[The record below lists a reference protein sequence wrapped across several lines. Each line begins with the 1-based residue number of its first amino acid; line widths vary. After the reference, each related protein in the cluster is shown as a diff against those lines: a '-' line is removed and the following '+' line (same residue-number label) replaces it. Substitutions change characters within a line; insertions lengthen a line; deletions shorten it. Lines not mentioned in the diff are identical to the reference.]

1 MKKALKFFF
10 KALKVFLRTVKWIFI
25 VLCIYLGSLFFRQER
40 LPVSLFESWVAKRVP
55 RNIVVGCESLSFGF
69 IHGLNIRGIKVYDT
83 ERKDPLTPIAAA
95 DCVSVD
101 LFKSVVKVDRAR
113 YPRLPD
119 SYYAPGNKSV
129 DRGEGGLKFDFPE
142 LPRFRLVLVEPD
154 ILSIRPETVEC
165 DVDFSKRGLQVTR
178 FHLIWPS
185 SGEKMVVDGEC
196 IVNLDE
202 ARLNAD
208 VKGLATQ
215 ALMRPFIDTLD
226 VPVALEYMD
235 AFTGITKPVDCY
247 GVFDVNLRNN
257 DFSMMLNLHPD
268 MGSYNSV
275 PMKSADGK
283 LHLFVYTRDDRLN
296 YNVKVGPVTSVDMD
310 GKHLDGEVEIKGV
323 GDLFTVDANAVSEL
337 PLQDFIRIIGFTDV
351 DVGSRTGTVTG
362 NVHLEF
368 YEPDVSDISRLNGH
382 GHVEIKGGHLSQ
394 LMLFMGITEHLAEHV
409 PGVASFVNQSSCSA
423 DFTITNGVFRSDNI
437 TVGGSVFKLEMKGTF
452 DIPADKL
459 DFTGSVGMVE
469 EGNMLKKI
477 LLRPMSW
484 TFSKLLFAFR
494 IKGSYKEPE
503 WEYISVVDKV
513 VEAIK

>member
-1 MKKALKFFF
+1 VKKALKY
-10 KALKVFLRTVKWIFI
+10 FLRTVKWIFI
-25 VLCIYLGSLFFRQER
+25 VLSVYLASLFFRQER
-40 LPVSLFESWVAKRVP
+40 LPVALFDWWIKKRVP
-55 RNIVVGCESLSFGF
+55 ENIVVSCESMTFGF
-69 IHGLNIRGIKVYDT
+69 IHGLNLRGIKVYDT
-83 ERKDPLTPIAAA
+83 DRQDKLTPIAAA
-95 DCVSVD
+95 DCVSINF
-101 LFKSVVKVDRAR
+101 FKSLVRIDRAK

-142 LPRFRLVLVEPD
+142 LPRFRLVLADPD
-154 ILSIRPETVEC
+154 ILSIRPESVEC
-165 DVDFSKRGLQVTR
+165 DVDFTKRALQVTR
-178 FHLIWPS
+178 FHLIWPGG
-185 SGEKMVVDGEC
+185 GEKMTVDGEC
-196 IVNLDE
+196 RVDLDE
-202 ARLNAD
+202 ARLKAN

-235 AFTGITKPVDCY
+235 AFTGIAKPVDCG

-257 DFSMMLNLHPD
+257 DFSMMLDLHPE

-296 YNVKVGPVTSVDMD
+296 YNVKVGPVASVNLA

-362 NVHLEF
+362 NVHLEL
-368 YEPDVSDISRLNGH
+368 YEPDVSDMSRLNGH

-394 LMLFMGITEHLAEHV
+394 LMLFTGITEHLAEYV
-409 PGVASFVNQSSCSA
+409 PGVSTFVNQSSCTA
-423 DFTITNGVFRSDNI
+423 DFTISNGVFRSDNI
-437 TVGGSVFKLEMKGTF
+437 TVGGSVFKLDMKGSY
-452 DIPADKL
+452 DINSDKL
-459 DFTGSVGMVE
+459 DFTGSVGVVD
-469 EGNMLKKI
+469 EGNLLKKI

-484 TFSKLLFAFR
+484 TVSNLLFTFR
-494 IKGSYKEPE
+494 LKGSYKEPE
-503 WEYISVVDKV
+503 WEYISVFDKV
-513 VEAIK
+513 VEAVK